1 MKITPFFIVGIGRSG
16 TTLLRLMFHNHP
28 NIAVPYESHFIT
40 DYFNRLEDYGDLT
53 VEANL
58 DILLREI
65 LNEELLVQWDH
76 EFDLERIKKSIESP
90 TLEHIFNAVFN
101 DYAVGKGKTRWADKS
116 DYLDRMH
123 IIHKIF
129 PDAKFIHII
138 RDGRDVANSVLK
150 LPWGPQ
156 DLIAAA
162 EWWHQYIRLGRAM
175 GAILGEEKYTE
186 VKYEDLVQQSE
197 QELRRLS
204 SFVGEEFSED
214 MLNYHQSSNEAIPE
228 SRKGQHYNAGE
239 PPKSSRTYAWKK
251 EMSVTN
257 IALFTDYA
265 RHSLNDLGYEVPE
278 NGVSRIQ
285 LKLAKMKIFLKRM
298 FK

>member
-58 DILLREI
+58 DKLLREI

-214 MLNYHQSSNEAIPE
+214 MLNYHQSSNAAIPE

-251 EMSVTN
+251 EMSATN

-265 RHSLNDLGYEVPE
+265 RHSLVDLGYEVPK
-278 NGVSRIQ
+278 NDVSRVQ
-285 LKLAKMKIFLKRM
+285 VKLAKMKVFLKRM